1 MNNPRRS
8 CCSFTLVVLF
18 CLLLINGCGKS
29 AVKKIRIKNISILA
43 EVVDTDLMR
52 QRGLMFRERLSENGG
67 MLFVFDKLARY
78 SFWMKNMLI
87 PLDIIWINQDK
98 TIVEITKN
106 VLPCEKDCPSII
118 PATLCQY
125 VLEVNSGFADKNQ
138 LKVGDKVFF

>member
-8 CCSFTLVVLF
+8 CCLFILGILF
-18 CLLLINGCGKS
+18 CFLLINGCGNP
-29 AVKKIRIKNISILA
+29 AVKKIRINNVSILA
-43 EVVDTDLMR
+43 EVVDSDLTR

-87 PLDIIWINQDK
+87 PLDIIWIGQDK
-98 TIVEITKN
+98 TIVDITKN
-106 VLPCEKDCPSII
+106 ALPCEKDCASII
-118 PATLCQY
+118 PAALSQY

-138 LKVGDKVFF
+138 FKVGDKVNF